1 MDVDEKGNPN
11 IYEIQQIFEFPY
23 VYVFVMDEVLYNYK
37 SLLPSSQPVKA
48 NLYEDNQKSDEH
60 ILH

>member
-1 MDVDEKGNPN
+1 
-11 IYEIQQIFEFPY
+11 
-23 VYVFVMDEVLYNYK
+23 MDEVLYNYK

-60 ILH
+60 IFQCS